1 MTSET
6 KSMAHRILA
15 KCRWGRDTN
24 LFPFC
29 EMALQMDVHKW
40 NETGK
45 RCKEYMKLT
54 DARSHRLELL
64 SIFAESQ
71 YLQFLS
77 QLFALLWV
85 YLAATRLCN
94 PVTLERQ
101 AMQSTM

>member
-1 MTSET
+1 
-6 KSMAHRILA
+6 
-15 KCRWGRDTN
+15 
-24 LFPFC
+24 
-29 EMALQMDVHKW
+29 MALQMDVHKW

-54 DARSHRLELL
+54 DACSHRLELL

-101 AMQSTM
+101 GNAVHYVIKADLRVTSWNMMQHINLVPL